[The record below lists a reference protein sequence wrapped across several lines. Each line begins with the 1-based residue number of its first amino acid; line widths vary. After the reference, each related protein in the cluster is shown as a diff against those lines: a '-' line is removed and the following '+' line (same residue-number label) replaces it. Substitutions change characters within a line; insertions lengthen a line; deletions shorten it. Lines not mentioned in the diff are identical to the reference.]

1 MLALRQ
7 GNAHPEGRKRKTRRT
22 ILREAGISETGF
34 NLLSSITDWIG
45 AGRGNS
51 VSVGGGVDEALAQA
65 SVLRQE
71 IRDGSPPVLDVKD
84 QGAVADVIYAVCRSL
99 MDECLVSPRVVL
111 DDAATIRQFVQV
123 LRWAEDDLEERAV
136 LFCTLTFIAWRAARI
151 LGLSREVQRFEAEYV
166 QSFRGSLQWD
176 VAESAFSA
184 AEPVDP
190 TAERQFVGQGPE
202 AILQALLY
210 LHEYGE
216 ATPRT
221 VRSRAAL
228 LYRSLQDSESVLLS
242 DLRSYF
248 LGDAA
253 LLAGGMARHIGS
265 AGDAEEWAT
274 VAENHFRADVN
285 PKPGLGRVV
294 FLRLTLLYERS
305 HCDLVVRAAETLDQS
320 FSDLDMLEDRVK
332 CRILWAAA
340 LKIVGQFQEA
350 LEVLEPVREIRD
362 RIRPALFG
370 WVLLQSGDLQQL
382 CGNES
387 RALEELVEAGRLLQE
402 GKQFTG
408 FADVKVMIS
417 CVYRSHGMLNEA
429 LQLLQSSCEEHA
441 RLGMRSLEARNR
453 MLIAETYLAMGRPRE
468 AEREIRRVLP
478 ILEEQSMVPDAVV
491 AANILREAVRQQCGD
506 PKSIPESH
514 ERLVPKKS

>member
-1 MLALRQ
+1 MRT
-7 GNAHPEGRKRKTRRT
+7 TRRT
-22 ILREAGISETGF
+22 IFREANISESEF
-34 NLLSSITDWIG
+34 NLLGSITDWIG
-45 AGRGNS
+45 AGRGSS
-51 VSVGGGVDEALAQA
+51 VSVGGGVDEALASA

-71 IRDGSPPVLDVKD
+71 IRNGSPGLAIDD
-84 QGAVADVIYAVCRSL
+84 QGALVDVVYAVCRSL
-99 MDECLVSPRVVL
+99 MDECLTSPRIVL
-111 DDAATIRQFVQV
+111 DDAMTIRQLVQEFQ
-123 LRWAEDDLEERAV
+123 WTEDDLGERAV

-151 LGLSREVQRFEAEYV
+151 LELSREVQQLEAEYV

-176 VAESAFSA
+176 VAESLLSA
-184 AEPVDP
+184 GEPVEP
-190 TAERQFVGQGPE
+190 SAERQFVGEGPE
-202 AILQALLY
+202 AIFQALLY

-221 VRSRAAL
+221 VRSRAIL
-228 LYRSLQDSESVLLS
+228 LYRSLQDTEPVLPS
-242 DLRSYF
+242 DLRSFF

-265 AGDAEEWAT
+265 PGDAEGWAT
-274 VAENHFRADVN
+274 VAENHFRADAN

-294 FLRLTLLYERS
+294 LLRLALLYASGR
-305 HCDLVVRAAETLDQS
+305 CDLVARASKALDQA
-320 FSDLDMLEDRVK
+320 FSDLGMLEDRVK

-340 LKIVGQFQEA
+340 LKIIGQFQEG

-387 RALEELVEAGRLLQE
+387 RALEDLVEAGRLLQE

-429 LQLLQSSCEEHA
+429 LQLLQGSCEEHA
-441 RLGMRSLEARNR
+441 QLGMRSLEASNR

-491 AANILREAVRQQCGD
+491 AANILREAVRQQCRD
-506 PKSIPESH
+506 SKSIPERH
-514 ERLVPKKS
+514 ELPEKS